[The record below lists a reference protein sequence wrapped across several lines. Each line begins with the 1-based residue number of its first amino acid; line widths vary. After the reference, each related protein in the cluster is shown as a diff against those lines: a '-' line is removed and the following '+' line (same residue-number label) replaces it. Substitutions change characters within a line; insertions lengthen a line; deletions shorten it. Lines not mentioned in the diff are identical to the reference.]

1 MSGQTT
7 AEVRELI
14 DRLRRG
20 DDSARQALLERVY
33 HRLCRI
39 AAATL
44 QSDFPRVQQQHEL
57 NSVVNEAW
65 MRLLT
70 ALKTSQPESAEAFYG
85 LMFHNVRQV
94 LLDLAMRQT
103 RDKARWRQAP
113 PGTDGSTNAGSLA
126 ICDSTHDPARL
137 AFWTEFHQEVARLP
151 DHERIVFDF
160 HYFAEFPQADIA
172 KLLNLHPKQVSRLW
186 LAATG
191 RLAQWLDD
199 TGGQHP

>member
-1 MSGQTT
+1 MSGETT
-7 AEVRELI
+7 ADVRELI
-14 DRLRRG
+14 ERLRGG

-44 QSDFPRVQQQHEL
+44 HSEFPRLRDQHEL
-57 NSVVNEAW
+57 NSVVDEAW
-65 MRLLT
+65 MRLMT
-70 ALKTSQPESAEAFYG
+70 ALESTQPESPDAFYR
-85 LMFHNVRQV
+85 LMFHKVRQV

-103 RDKARWRQAP
+103 RDQARWRQELPSAE
-113 PGTDGSTNAGSLA
+113 GSSAGASLFGG
-126 ICDSTHDPARL
+126 DTTHDPARL

-191 RLAQWLDD
+191 RLAEWLD
-199 TGGQHP
+199 GVEGLLP